1 MRIRFVA
8 VLALTAATSLQAQ
21 TATPLA
27 QTPTTAPAPVA
38 PAPASTPAVDYAT
51 ATPVPGN
58 WIWTQVT
65 GGSEAT
71 FMNASAMPQLTIH
84 CTVASR
90 RVTISRPATGAA
102 PFLSVWTSSAT
113 RNLPSSYLPAT
124 GRPTADVSA
133 YDPFLDAMVFS
144 RGRLA
149 IGVSGQATLVVP
161 AWAEA
166 ARVVEDCRA

>member
-1 MRIRFVA
+1 MHIRFA
-8 VLALTAATSLQAQ
+8 AAFALTATSLQAQ
-21 TATPLA
+21 TTTPVPQPA
-27 QTPTTAPAPVA
+27 TTAPAPVA
-38 PAPASTPAVDYAT
+38 PAAAATPTVDFAT

-84 CTVASR
+84 CTVASH
-90 RVTISRPATGAA
+90 RVTISRPATGPA
-102 PFLSVWTSSAT
+102 PLLSVWTSSAT
-113 RNLPSSYLPAT
+113 RNLPSSYPPAT
-124 GRPTADVSA
+124 GRLTADINA

-144 RGRLA
+144 RGRFA
-149 IGVSGQATLVVP
+149 IGAPGQATLVLP

>member
-1 MRIRFVA
+1 MHIQFA
-8 VLALTAATSLQAQ
+8 AALALTAATSLQAQ
-21 TATPLA
+21 TAR
-27 QTPTTAPAPVA
+27 PAPQTA
-38 PAPASTPAVDYAT
+38 TTPPAPAATPLVDYAT
-51 ATPVPGN
+51 ATPASGS
-58 WIWTQVT
+58 WMWTQVA

-71 FMNASAMPQLTIH
+71 FVNASAMPQLTIR

-124 GRPTADVSA
+124 GRLTADLSA
-133 YDPFLDAMVFS
+133 FDPFLDAIVFS